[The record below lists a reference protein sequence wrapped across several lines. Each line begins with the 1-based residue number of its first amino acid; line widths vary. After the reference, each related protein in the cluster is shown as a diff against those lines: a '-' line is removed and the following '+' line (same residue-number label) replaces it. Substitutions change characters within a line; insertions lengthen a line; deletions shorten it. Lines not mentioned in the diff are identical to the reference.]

1 MKFRFADCVLDDD
14 AYTLTRAGALQ
25 KIEPQVFDFLHFLLQ
40 NPGTLVTR
48 DQMIETVWNGRIVS
62 ESAVSARIAALRRAV
77 GDDGKRQA
85 VIRTLA
91 RRGIQLVAEVSHDAP
106 PHSPRSPPAQT
117 AQTIRFATAGDG
129 VKIAYATSGAG
140 PPLLRIAHHPTHLE
154 LEWAESSER
163 AMFDALGSYRT
174 LIRMDQRGTG
184 LSDIDIDDF
193 SAARSAEDIAAV
205 ADAAGLQRFALL
217 GTSSGALVAVEFAAR
232 YPERLS
238 HLVTLAGYVDGRS
251 VRDGTA
257 TPDTDEPIL
266 TMAREGWNTPDS
278 AFVAGYLSV
287 YFPTATSQQ
296 LRDIARTLQ
305 NACPVENETRGRKF
319 FNSHSIAPLLGRVHT
334 PTLVLHSRQ
343 DAVHPLSEAQKL
355 ARGIDGAQLVVLE
368 SRNHYPLPDEASWQV
383 MMQTMQVLLQG

>member
-1 MKFRFADCVLDDD
+1 MIFRFADCVLDDD

-25 KIEPQVFDFLHFLLQ
+25 KIEPQVFDFLHFLVQ

-48 DQMIETVWNGRIVS
+48 DQMIETVWGGRIVS

-85 VIRTLA
+85 IIRTLA

-106 PHSPRSPPAQT
+106 PQPPRSPPAQT

-163 AMFDALGSYRT
+163 TMFDALGSYRQ

-193 SAARSAEDIAAV
+193 SAARSADDIAAV
-205 ADAAGLQRFALL
+205 ADAAGLERFALL

-232 YPERLS
+232 YPGRLS
-238 HLVTLAGYVDGRS
+238 HLITLAGYVDGRS
-251 VRDGTA
+251 VRDGA
-257 TPDTDEPIL
+257 ASPDTDEPIL

-319 FNSHSIAPLLGRVHT
+319 FNGHSIAPLLGRVHT

-383 MMQTMQVLLQG
+383 MMQTMRAFLQG